1 MVLGEAT
8 AVRLGLVLLCE
19 ILRVVRRIGAEAA
32 LTPPFLPIRPRL
44 LALAGLCLFLGLLR
58 VLLRMCRPLPM
69 TVVILVILDL
79 MLVQVELNV
88 HALFNRVVKVDVCV
102 MLKAA
107 SVAILVLLSYHVA
120 LINDHI
126 MLATFIIIIIIII
139 IKTII
144 IIIVVHRLRSIIRK
158 VSVNLHE
165 VVMLDL
171 LAHLAAPSEIAQF
184 SFFHNV

>member
-1 MVLGEAT
+1 
-8 AVRLGLVLLCE
+8 
-19 ILRVVRRIGAEAA
+19 
-32 LTPPFLPIRPRL
+32 
-44 LALAGLCLFLGLLR
+44 
-58 VLLRMCRPLPM
+58 M

-107 SVAILVLLSYHVA
+107 SVAISALLSYHVA

-126 MLATFIIIIIIII
+126 MLAAFIIIIIIII

-144 IIIVVHRLRSIIRK
+144 ITIK
-158 VSVNLHE
+158 MPTYF
-165 VVMLDL
+165 ML
-171 LAHLAAPSEIAQF
+171 AQY
-184 SFFHNV
+184 